1 VVVDPDYEAAAVL
14 AAVRTA
20 LTGEFSFERRAFA
33 QSVAESEVV
42 AAIQR
47 VVGVEGVELQWLH
60 LVGEYTLL
68 PAQRARFSGGT
79 IIPAQLLTL
88 PPDQVTVTAA

>member
-1 VVVDPDYEAAAVL
+1 MRAS
-14 AAVRTA
+14 
-20 LTGEFSFERRAFA
+20 LTDEFSFERREFA
-33 QSVAESEVV
+33 QSVAESEVI

-47 VVGVEGVELQWLH
+47 VEGVEGVDLQWLH

-68 PAQRARFSGGT
+68 PAERARFFAGA

-88 PPDQVTVTAA
+88 APDQVTVTAS